1 LTPLDCIA
9 QGGPS
14 GLALADASRL
24 LSAIFFV
31 NVWPLEADPTITRP
45 MPSWLYL
52 NPRATH
58 CLRRGSVNLFRANNP
73 HGTHIDDF
81 ADDDY

>member
-1 LTPLDCIA
+1 MVSADVT
-9 QGGPS
+9 
-14 GLALADASRL
+14 LAEASRL

-31 NVWPLEADPTITRP
+31 NVCPLDADPTITRP

-58 CLRRGSVNLFRANNP
+58 HLSCWSVNLFRANNP
-73 HGTHIDDF
+73 VRVDDF
-81 ADDDY
+81 ADDNY

>member
-1 LTPLDCIA
+1 VFLPALTI
-9 QGGPS
+9 
-14 GLALADASRL
+14 ADASRL

-31 NVWPLEADPTITRP
+31 NVWPSEANPTITYT

-58 CLRRGSVNLFRANNP
+58 RLMRGNLNPFRANNP
-73 HGTHIDDF
+73 HAYIDDF